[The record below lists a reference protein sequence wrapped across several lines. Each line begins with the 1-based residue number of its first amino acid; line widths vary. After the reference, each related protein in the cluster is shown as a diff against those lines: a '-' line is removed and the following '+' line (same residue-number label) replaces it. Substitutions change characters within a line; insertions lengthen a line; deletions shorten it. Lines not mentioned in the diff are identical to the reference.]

1 MRTVKETVLVEASPE
16 AVWQIL
22 VDPNYIPKLYPDL
35 LNISV
40 DPPGEAAVGQKRT
53 LSGRAGKRLIE
64 FRTVVTGLVPQKRF
78 ELGGREGGALEEFT
92 EVIELA
98 PAKGG
103 TEMRVA
109 FSFKVS
115 ERYFG
120 QMFDLLTLEQM
131 AVRNQEVY
139 IKNVKSLAELRRV
152 R

>member
-1 MRTVKETVLVEASPE
+1 MRRVRESVLVRASPE

-22 VDPNYIPKLYPDL
+22 VDPNYIPKLYPDM

-40 DPPGEAAVGQKRT
+40 EPPGPAVVGQTRT

-64 FRTVVTGLVPQKRF
+64 FRTVVVGLDPAKRF
-78 ELGGREGGALEEFT
+78 ELGCRRGGALEKFS
-92 EVIELA
+92 EVIELDQ
-98 PAKGG
+98 AKEG
-103 TEMRVA
+103 TQMKVNFE
-109 FSFKVS
+109 FEVS
-115 ERYFG
+115 EAYFG
-120 QMFDLLTLEQM
+120 QMFDKPTLEQM